1 MSVFVAP
8 LDADVHRDFEIQYGT
23 TNITQL
29 RNILRCNLL
38 KVSAENNLHAALA
51 CNGEVVV
58 FEIETINS
66 LTRLKFFNAHYY
78 IHFLENL
85 Q

>member
-51 CNGEVVV
+51 GNGEVVV
-58 FEIETINS
+58 FENERS
-66 LTRLKFFNAHYY
+66 FNEYKMNY
-78 IHFLENL
+78 NGVQNQFNV
-85 Q
+85 